1 MGQCVLH
8 QSEREN
14 MSYMSMDCLS
24 PPKSPEAGVSSRT
37 TDSLM
42 ASLTMAPRKPF
53 GHVRLTNFL
62 HELSEWTKGEFMMS
76 SNRVFGYKFHK
87 STRVVI
93 LYTTDNAGEFQPGED
108 ACVVF
113 PEKVIKMVIILQ
125 ICLEGSE
132 QRRRRAFVHFRVG
145 RGSPECPVPR
155 GRWPR

>member
-1 MGQCVLH
+1 
-8 QSEREN
+8 
-14 MSYMSMDCLS
+14 MSMDCLS

-93 LYTTDNAGEFQPGED
+93 LYTTDDAGEFHPGED

-113 PEKVIKMVIILQ
+113 PEKDWSLIYKFVWKDLNS
-125 ICLEGSE
+125 GG
-132 QRRRRAFVHFRVG
+132 RRAFVHFRVG

-155 GRWPR
+155 GR